1 MKKNLIPMTAFI
13 VIAVFAASVFS
24 EAPKPQRAQSS
35 TERPGVRTPRPSPR
49 PGMQRTKAGA
59 QAPRGAEAFKQ
70 QQAKRVETEI
80 KRIND
85 AHEAEVAQLQAIL
98 KQANDEK
105 AQKTAAMIN
114 LMIEKK
120 KEENK
125 ANVKKFQDRME
136 AFNKR
141 MQRVQAGKGRPDPRT
156 TRTRPAK
163 GVMPIVP
170 RNLKNAEKK

>member
-24 EAPKPQRAQSS
+24 EAPKPQR
-35 TERPGVRTPRPSPR
+35 TKGRPERPSVRTPRPA
-49 PGMQRTKAGA
+49 PGAGTQRTKGGA
-59 QAPRGAEAFKQ
+59 RRAEAFKE

-80 KRIND
+80 KRINA
-85 AHEAEVAQLQAIL
+85 AHETEMAALQAIL
-98 KQANDEK
+98 KQAKDEK
-105 AQKTAAMIN
+105 AAKTAEMLNA
-114 LMIEKK
+114 MIEKK

-141 MQRVQAGKGRPDPRT
+141 MQRSQAGNGRPDPRT
-156 TRTRPAK
+156 NRTRPARNRT
-163 GVMPIVP
+163 PIDP
-170 RNLKNAEKK
+170 RNLKKPEKK